1 VLIGAFGLAAAGYL
15 AGPAAVMFGRLRRSR
30 DLTDPRHPARWPPI
44 RRALRLAA
52 AGGISSAALTSLL
65 IGLVTGF
72 VLLEAGS
79 EPIANVSWLIVRL
92 GALTALVMEVAAVE
106 TSGSGVRAGWRPS
119 AAHAAAVV
127 GVIGATGILLVAAA
141 YLGVFAPRW

>member
-1 VLIGAFGLAAAGYL
+1 VDVHDRVNVIRLAAVNVGS
-15 AGPAAVMFGRLRRSR
+15 P
-30 DLTDPRHPARWPPI
+30 TI
-44 RRALRLAA
+44 RRALGLAA

-65 IGLVTGF
+65 IGLVAAF
-72 VLLEAGS
+72 VLLETGSAPFAGG
-79 EPIANVSWLIVRL
+79 SWLVDRL
-92 GALTALVMEVAAVE
+92 GAVTALVLEVAALE
-106 TSGSGVRAGWRPS
+106 TTVISFRGGWRPS